1 MHKSLALAMCFALIT
16 AEHAS
21 AIDLILPITTDP
33 NPSGFATPPR
43 GQFVPARRG
52 WELLTDAAPLTAD
65 PSAFDRI
72 VWEFN
77 APPGQRYEIT
87 PPSPATLRMS
97 FDYDADDPAQ
107 AGQDPQPVIDIEF
120 IGLTGTAP
128 TLVLTQT
135 SFRAD
140 GDQLSALWLGTATDP
155 FGFTGARLIANGPF
169 DSDQTWDYDDRFF
182 RPEFSVDVVSGGL
195 FPPDQFFNLVPEPT
209 SLALLGLSGLLA
221 ARRRRWIGY
230 RI

>member
-1 MHKSLALAMCFALIT
+1 MHKSLAFVVCFVLIT

-21 AIDLILPITTDP
+21 ANDLILPITIDP

-72 VWEFN
+72 IWEFN

-97 FDYDADDPAQ
+97 FDYRADDPAQ
-107 AGQDPQPVIDIEF
+107 ASQDPQPVIELEF

-128 TLVLTQT
+128 SLILTR
-135 SFRAD
+135 SNFRAD
-140 GDQLSALWLGTATDP
+140 GDELNANWLGTANDP
-155 FGFTGARLIANGPF
+155 LSFTGARLIANGPF
-169 DSDQTWDYDDRFF
+169 DSDQAWDYDDRFF

-195 FPPDQFFNLVPEPT
+195 FPPDQFFNLVPEPS
-209 SLALLGLSGLLA
+209 SLAMLSLGGLLMT
-221 ARRRRWIGY
+221 RRQRETN
-230 RI
+230 